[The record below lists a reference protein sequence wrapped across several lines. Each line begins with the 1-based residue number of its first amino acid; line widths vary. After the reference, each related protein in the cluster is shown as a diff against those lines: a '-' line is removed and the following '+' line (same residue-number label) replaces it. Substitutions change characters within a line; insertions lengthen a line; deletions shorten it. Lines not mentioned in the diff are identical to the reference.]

1 MAVFCSKCSVYFSS
15 HSKLISVLL
24 KIAVG
29 SNMIREKFESDS
41 TQDLKWSVF
50 VLLFSC
56 DLFKSNARLFE
67 ISDALLFTFDHTT
80 SRIVL
85 KLCWNEMECFFLCSG
100 GRNSID
106 ANTSPASGNS
116 SGGSPTSHKQPL
128 EVVNCMKTNL
138 AINHLFVLNKDHA
151 KTQLALTPS
160 TGIDTNQPVNHLT
173 IKPYIPP
180 DPLLNR
186 RNSSQSP
193 TDEIYRQSVSS
204 PTTKCSPLKLSPAKM
219 KTLSD
224 RSRVKRNGT

>member
-1 MAVFCSKCSVYFSS
+1 MPGYLRFRMLSYS
-15 HSKLISVLL
+15 LL
-24 KIAVG
+24 TIQLQELYLSCVG
-29 SNMIREKFESDS
+29 M
-41 TQDLKWSVF
+41 KWNV
-50 VLLFSC
+50 
-56 DLFKSNARLFE
+56 
-67 ISDALLFTFDHTT
+67 
-80 SRIVL
+80 
-85 KLCWNEMECFFLCSG
+85 FFLCSG

-106 ANTSPASGNS
+106 ANSSPASGNS

-204 PTTKCSPLKLSPAKM
+204 PTTNCSPLKLSPAKM